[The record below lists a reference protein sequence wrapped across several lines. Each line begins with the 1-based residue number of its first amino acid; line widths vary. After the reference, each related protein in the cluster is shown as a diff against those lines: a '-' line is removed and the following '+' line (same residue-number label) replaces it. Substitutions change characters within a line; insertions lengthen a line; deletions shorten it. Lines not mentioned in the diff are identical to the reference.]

1 MWRINI
7 FIILSLIWFCF
18 SGLFD
23 IFLLSCGFVGVLLSI
38 LILKYLDFLP
48 RIYLSVVG
56 IRYTIKILYDIFV
69 SGIKLTKIIWNEKI
83 TIESMIGIVVFKDL
97 SSVTNTAM
105 HANAI
110 TMTPGTI
117 VIGVNNNRMLVH
129 FFDKDDYSEVPNEK
143 ISQIIDKK

>member
-7 FIILSLIWFCF
+7 FIVLSLVWFCF

-23 IFLLSCGFVGVLLSI
+23 KFLLSCGFVGVLLSI

-56 IRYTIKILYDIFV
+56 IRYTIKILYDIFA

-83 TIESMIGIVVFKDL
+83 TTESMIGIVVFKDL
-97 SSVTNTAM
+97 SVVINTAM

-117 VIGVNNNRMLVH
+117 VIGVNDNQMLVH
-129 FFDKDDYSEVPNEK
+129 FFDKDDYSEMPNEK

>member
-7 FIILSLIWFCF
+7 FIVLSVMWFCF

-23 IFLLSCGFVGVLLSI
+23 KFLLCCGFVSVLLSI

-56 IRYTIKILYDIFV
+56 ISYTIKILYDIFA

-83 TIESMIGIVVFKDL
+83 TIESIIGIVVFKDL
-97 SSVTNTAM
+97 SNITTTM

-117 VIGVNNNRMLVH
+117 VIGVNDNKMLVH
-129 FFDKDDYSEVPNEK
+129 FFDKNDYSEVPNEQ
-143 ISQIIDKK
+143 ISNIIDKK

>member
-7 FIILSLIWFCF
+7 FIVLSLVWFCF

-23 IFLLSCGFVGVLLSI
+23 NFLLSCGFVGVLLSI

-83 TIESMIGIVVFKDL
+83 TTESMIGIVVFKDL
-97 SSVTNTAM
+97 SGVISTAM

-117 VIGVNNNRMLVH
+117 VIGVNDNQMLVH
-129 FFDKDDYSEVPNEK
+129 FFDKDDYSEMPNEK

>member
-1 MWRINI
+1 
-7 FIILSLIWFCF
+7 
-18 SGLFD
+18 
-23 IFLLSCGFVGVLLSI
+23 
-38 LILKYLDFLP
+38 
-48 RIYLSVVG
+48 
-56 IRYTIKILYDIFV
+56 
-69 SGIKLTKIIWNEKI
+69 
-83 TIESMIGIVVFKDL
+83 
-97 SSVTNTAM
+97 M